1 VSEPRSDGWVG
12 EADEGSGASDGSAAP
27 MDGSA
32 APMDGGGAVAT
43 RIGPALIVTLP
54 RELTDA
60 TLASLRGGVMARLRR
75 ARARAIVF
83 EASGLDTIDAAEFAD
98 LSAVARTS
106 AWLGVRPM
114 LVGLSAGI
122 VAYLVNTGVDTSAFE
137 PYGTLDD
144 ALVAI
149 APAAVGAGTATD
161 GTGAGAAPAAGT
173 RDPLDGADATP

>member
-1 VSEPRSDGWVG
+1 MSERRAEDWVG
-12 EADEGSGASDGSAAP
+12 ETDGSAAVT
-27 MDGSA
+27 DGSA
-32 APMDGGGAVAT
+32 VLTDSGGAVAT

-60 TLASLRGGVMARLRR
+60 TLASLRGGVMVRLRH

-83 EASGLDTIDAAEFAD
+83 EASGLDTIDATEFAD

-122 VAYLVNTGVDTSAFE
+122 VSYLVNAGIDTSAFE

-144 ALVAI
+144 ALATI
-149 APAAVGAGTATD
+149 APEAAGGGAV
-161 GTGAGAAPAAGT
+161 APAAGAGG
-173 RDPLDGADATP
+173 PSEGADATP